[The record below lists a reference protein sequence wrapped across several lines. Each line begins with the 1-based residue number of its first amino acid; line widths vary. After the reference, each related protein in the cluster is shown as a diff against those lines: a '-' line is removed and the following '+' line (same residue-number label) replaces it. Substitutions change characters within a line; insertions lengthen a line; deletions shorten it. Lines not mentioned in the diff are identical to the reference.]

1 MEECRLPIGLLSK
14 ITLIRFGNF
23 LNSPKIFKTEDGE
36 LRDWRGLQDQA
47 KLNFEEKSR
56 VSGSRNKTVEIII
69 LWSKKQTISFISIG
83 DLWRALTKIER
94 HDVQQHL
101 LDQVNHDIQR
111 YQRLIGAA
119 NISLEDQLEITRTR
133 RDILTLEDITSVHE
147 GGTVTQ
153 FDAMVLNGQEDEGF
167 ADHIVERMK
176 EIGLKIFYPQI
187 DLIAGWI

>member
-1 MEECRLPIGLLSK
+1 MNLWVKTLNLS
-14 ITLIRFGNF
+14 IQLFNY
-23 LNSPKIFKTEDGE
+23 SS
-36 LRDWRGLQDQA
+36 
-47 KLNFEEKSR
+47 KSE
-56 VSGSRNKTVEIII
+56 VILKYVGEIII

-101 LDQVNHDIQR
+101 LDQVNQDIQR

-147 GGTVTQ
+147 GKSLELKHILILIFTYL
-153 FDAMVLNGQEDEGF
+153 LN
-167 ADHIVERMK
+167 
-176 EIGLKIFYPQI
+176 
-187 DLIAGWI
+187 

>member
-1 MEECRLPIGLLSK
+1 MNLWVKTLNLS
-14 ITLIRFGNF
+14 IQLTNY
-23 LNSPKIFKTEDGE
+23 SS
-36 LRDWRGLQDQA
+36 
-47 KLNFEEKSR
+47 KSE
-56 VSGSRNKTVEIII
+56 VILKYVGEIII

-101 LDQVNHDIQR
+101 LDQVNQDIQR

-147 GGTVTQ
+147 GKS
-153 FDAMVLNGQEDEGF
+153 LELK
-167 ADHIVERMK
+167 HIL
-176 EIGLKIFYPQI
+176 ILIFNCSI
-187 DLIAGWI
+187 EAICFSDRNSR

>member
-1 MEECRLPIGLLSK
+1 MGKNSK
-14 ITLIRFGNF
+14 FI
-23 LNSPKIFKTEDGE
+23 NS
-36 LRDWRGLQDQA
+36 A
-47 KLNFEEKSR
+47 NYSSKSE
-56 VSGSRNKTVEIII
+56 VILKYVGEIII

-101 LDQVNHDIQR
+101 LDQVNQDIQR

-147 GGTVTQ
+147 GKS
-153 FDAMVLNGQEDEGF
+153 LELK
-167 ADHIVERMK
+167 HIFILIFICSVEAICFSDRNSK
-176 EIGLKIFYPQI
+176 EKFFKNSAALCQSSS
-187 DLIAGWI
+187 